1 MAKGETKHYALT
13 RVKAGGKFYEVGD
26 EVPPQDDSAE
36 LVAAGVLG
44 TKQNVKDL
52 EKKAEEQTDRIAE
65 LEGEVA
71 RLTAELEAAQLAA
84 ASESA
89 DTQESVTDTEAEKAK
104 IGN

>member
-1 MAKGETKHYALT
+1 MAKGDKHVALT

-26 EVPPQDDSAE
+26 VVPPQDDSDQ
-36 LVAAGVLG
+36 LVEAGVLG
-44 TKQNVKDL
+44 SPSDA
-52 EKKAEEQTDRIAE
+52 KALQQKSEEQTNRIAE